1 MAVPSSG
8 TLSQLGLAQEAL
20 YGTYGSGTITGPIS
34 IYDMVNGG
42 DLKGSGNSYPT
53 VNDDCTPN
61 PTTRPATPVI
71 PTLNTTTV
79 SNITTSSAYVGGNNI
94 VSSAS
99 VSSKGITW
107 ADNPTFTSSNTATV
121 GSGTAD
127 FNATITGLSANT
139 TYYVKAFA
147 INSVGTGYGNTL
159 SWVKYTPV
167 VSLTSTSTTGNY
179 LFLSCNAGSA
189 QTWVLSGDATQTVT
203 SNTPNF
209 SYSVTSPAS
218 VDIDITNPVVSQL
231 DMTACLLTKAII
243 TNNVNLIY
251 IANNVN
257 TLTTIDYGSNT
268 SLEQLYCDNNLLTSI
283 DLEGCTPLRLLR
295 AYNNTSL
302 TSVTR
307 MNNFSLMTYLDLT
320 NTNLSSADKDLIYI
334 DLNNNGKSNA
344 STTRGLQD
352 QRARRM
358 DEGLR
363 HRTGCRKRSNRT

>member
-127 FNATITGLSANT
+127 FAATITGLSANT

-159 SWVKYTPV
+159 SWVKYTPA
-167 VSLTSTSTTGNY
+167 VSLTSTQNSGNS
-179 LFLSCNAGSA
+179 LNLGCNAGSA
-189 QTWVLSGDATQTVT
+189 QTWVVSGDATQTVT

-209 SYSVTSPAS
+209 SYSVTNPAE
-218 VDIDITNPVVSQL
+218 VDIDITNPTVSQL
-231 DMTACLLTKAII
+231 YMTGCLLTKAII
-243 TNNVNLIY
+243 TNNVNLNY

-257 TLTTIDYGSNT
+257 SLTTIDYGSNEY
-268 SLEQLYCDNNLLTSI
+268 LEQLYCDNNLLTSI

-320 NTNLSSADKDLIYI
+320 NTNLSSANKDLVYI
-334 DLNNNGKSNA
+334 DLNNNGKSNGTLKMDTGRTSA
-344 STTRGLQD
+344 SD
-352 QRARRM
+352 SARTSLVNKGWGIT
-358 DEGLR
+358 EV
-363 HRTGCRKRSNRT
+363 

>member
-61 PTTRPATPVI
+61 PTTRPAAPVI

-79 SNITTSSAYVGGNNI
+79 SNITTSSANVGGFNI

-99 VSSKGITW
+99 VSSKGIRYATNVEF
-107 ADNPTFTSSNTATV
+107 AGATTITV

-127 FNATITGLSANT
+127 FNTTITGLSANI
-139 TYYVKAFA
+139 TYYAHAFA
-147 INSVGTGYGNTL
+147 TNSVGTAYGNEVE
-159 SWVKYTPV
+159 WIKYTPV
-167 VSLTSTSTTGNY
+167 VSLTTTQNNGSSLN
-179 LFLSCNAGSA
+179 LSCNAGSA

-203 SNTPNF
+203 SNIPNF

-231 DMTACLLTKAII
+231 SMTSCLLTKAII
-243 TNNVNLIY
+243 TNNANLIY

-257 TLTTIDYGSNT
+257 SLTTIDYGSNEY
-268 SLEQLYCDNNLLTSI
+268 LEQLYCDNNLLTSI

-334 DLNNNGKSNA
+334 DLNNNGKSNGTLKMDTGRTSA
-344 STTRGLQD
+344 SD
-352 QRARRM
+352 SARTSLVNKGWGIT
-358 DEGLR
+358 EV
-363 HRTGCRKRSNRT
+363 